1 MPPDNAQDIAG
12 NLIML
17 TTDGFRLDGRVALV
31 TGSGRNIGRAIAE
44 CFAAAGAKVVING
57 HRDRAAL
64 DETAAAIRANGGEVL
79 PVLADVSDHEAVRG
93 MVEQTVATFGGIDI
107 VVSNVG
113 IRRYRAFLDIDPAE
127 WDQVLRSNLSAAFY
141 LARYAIP
148 HMRAKKFGRIVV
160 ISGADGF
167 WGHVTHRAPNVAAK
181 IGLHGLAKAIA
192 REFGADNI
200 TANTVS
206 PGAIDT
212 VRDWSQYVH
221 QKPEDVIAGI
231 PLGRYGHVD
240 EIAGAC
246 LFLAS
251 SAGGYVTGQA
261 IHVNGG
267 SGMY

>member
-1 MPPDNAQDIAG
+1 
-12 NLIML
+12 ML
-17 TTDGFRLDGRVALV
+17 TTDWFRLDGRVALI
-31 TGSGRNIGRAIAE
+31 TGSGRNIGRAVAE
-44 CFAAAGAKVVING
+44 SFAAAGAKVVING
-57 HRDRAAL
+57 HRDAAAL
-64 DETAAAIRANGGEVL
+64 EQTADAIRASGGEVMS
-79 PVLADVSDHEAVRG
+79 VMADVSDHTAVRD
-93 MVEQTVATFGGIDI
+93 MVDQTVRNFGAIDI

-113 IRRYRAFLDIDPAE
+113 IRKYRAFLEISPEE
-127 WDQVLRSNLSAAFY
+127 WDEVLRSNLSAGFY

-148 HMRAKKFGRIVV
+148 HMRERKFGRIIVM
-160 ISGADGF
+160 SGADGF
-167 WGHVTHRAPNVAAK
+167 WGHVTHRAPNIAAK
-181 IGLHGLAKAIA
+181 IGMHGLAKAIA

-206 PGAIDT
+206 PGPIDT

-221 QKPEDVIAGI
+221 QKREDVIAGV

-251 SAGGYVTGQA
+251 PAGAYVSGQV

-267 SGMY
+267 SNMY

>member
-1 MPPDNAQDIAG
+1 
-12 NLIML
+12 ML
-17 TTDGFRLDGRVALV
+17 TTDGFRLDGRVALI

-44 CFAAAGAKVVING
+44 CFASAGAKVVING
-57 HRDRAAL
+57 HRDKAAL

-79 PVLADVSDHEAVRG
+79 PIMADVSDPAAVRT
-93 MVEQTVATFGGIDI
+93 MIDETVRTFGGIDI

-113 IRRYRAFLDIDPAE
+113 IRKMRAFLDTSPED
-127 WDQVLRSNLSAAFY
+127 WDEVLRSNLSAAFY
-141 LARYAIP
+141 LSRYAIP
-148 HMRAKKFGRIVV
+148 HMREKKFGRIIV

-167 WGHVTHRAPNVAAK
+167 WGHVTHRAPNVASK
-181 IGLHGLAKAIA
+181 IGMHGLAKAIA
-192 REFGADNI
+192 LEFGPDNI
-200 TANTVS
+200 TANTVA
-206 PGAIDT
+206 PGPIDT

-221 QKPEDVIAGI
+221 QKPEDVVRRV

-251 SAGGYVTGQA
+251 PAGGYVSGQV

>member
-1 MPPDNAQDIAG
+1 
-12 NLIML
+12 ML
-17 TTDGFRLDGRVALV
+17 TTDGFRLDGRVALI

-44 CFAAAGAKVVING
+44 SFAAAGARVVING
-57 HRDRAAL
+57 HRDKAAL
-64 DETAAAIRANGGEVL
+64 DETAAAIRGNGGEVL
-79 PVLADVSDHEAVRG
+79 PVLADVSDAAAVQA
-93 MVEQTVATFGGIDI
+93 MVEQTVTAFGGIDI

-113 IRRYRAFLDIDPAE
+113 VREYRAFLDTSPE
-127 WDQVLRSNLSAAFY
+127 QWDAVLRSNLSAAFY
-141 LARYAIP
+141 LSRYAIP
-148 HMRAKKFGRIVV
+148 HMREKKFGRIIV

-167 WGHVTHRAPNVAAK
+167 WGHVTHRAPNVTAK
-181 IGLHGLAKAIA
+181 IGMHGLAKAIA
-192 REFGADNI
+192 LEFGPDNI
-200 TANTVS
+200 TANTVV
-206 PGAIDT
+206 PGPIDT

-221 QKPEDVIAGI
+221 QKPADVIARV

-251 SAGGYVTGQA
+251 PAGGYVSGQA

>member
-1 MPPDNAQDIAG
+1 
-12 NLIML
+12 ML

-57 HRDRAAL
+57 HRDKVAL
-64 DETAAAIRANGGEVL
+64 DETAAAIRANGGEAL
-79 PVLADVSDHEAVRG
+79 PVIADVSDPAAVRA
-93 MVEQTVATFGGIDI
+93 MIDETVQTFGAIDI

-113 IRRYRAFLDIDPAE
+113 IRKYRAFLETSPEE
-127 WDQVLRSNLSAAFY
+127 WDAVLRSNLSAGFY
-141 LARYAIP
+141 LSRYAIP
-148 HMRAKKFGRIVV
+148 HMRERKFGRIIV

-181 IGLHGLAKAIA
+181 IGMHGLAKAIA
-192 REFGADNI
+192 LEFGPDNI

-206 PGAIDT
+206 PGPIDT

-221 QKPEDVIAGI
+221 QKPEDVIARV
-231 PLGRYGHVD
+231 PLRRYGHVD

-246 LFLAS
+246 LFLS
-251 SAGGYVTGQA
+251 SPAGGYVSGQV

>member
-1 MPPDNAQDIAG
+1 
-12 NLIML
+12 ML
-17 TTDGFRLDGRVALV
+17 TTENFRLDGRVALI

-44 CFAAAGAKVVING
+44 AFAASGAKVVVNG
-57 HRDRAAL
+57 HRDQAAL
-64 DETAAAIRANGGEVL
+64 DDVVAGIRARGGEASS
-79 PVLADVSDHEAVRG
+79 VLADVADDAAVGR
-93 MVEQTVATFGGIDI
+93 MVQHTVDTFGGIDI

-113 IRRYRAFLDIDPAE
+113 IRKMRPFLEITPDE
-127 WDQVLRSNLSAAFY
+127 WDDVLRSNLSAGFY
-141 LARYAIP
+141 LARHAIP
-148 HMRAKKFGRIVV
+148 HMRAKQWGRIIV

-167 WGHVTHRAPNVAAK
+167 WGHVTLRAANITAK
-181 IGLHGLAKAIA
+181 QGMHGLAKAIA
-192 REFGADNI
+192 REFGADGI

-206 PGAIDT
+206 PGPIDT

-221 QKPEDVIAGI
+221 QPRERITAEV

-251 SAGGYVTGQA
+251 AAGGYVSGQV

-267 SGMY
+267 HNMY

>member
-1 MPPDNAQDIAG
+1 
-12 NLIML
+12 ML
-17 TTDGFRLDGRVALV
+17 TTDGFRLDGKVALV
-31 TGSGRNIGRAIAE
+31 TGSGRNIGRSIAE
-44 CFAAAGAKVVING
+44 CFAAAGARVVING
-57 HRDRAAL
+57 HRDKAAL

-79 PVLADVSDHEAVRG
+79 PVMADVSDHHAVRG
-93 MVEQTVATFGGIDI
+93 MIDETVTTFGGIDI

-113 IRRYRAFLDIDPAE
+113 IRKYRAFLDTSPEE
-127 WDQVLRSNLSAAFY
+127 WDEVLRSNLSPGFY
-141 LARYAIP
+141 LSRYAIP
-148 HMRAKKFGRIVV
+148 HMREKKFGRIIV

-167 WGHVTHRAPNVAAK
+167 WGLVTHRAPNVTAK
-181 IGLHGLAKAIA
+181 IGMHGLAKAIA
-192 REFGADNI
+192 LEFGPDNI

-206 PGAIDT
+206 PGPIDT

-221 QKPEDVIAGI
+221 QKPEDVVKGV

-251 SAGGYVTGQA
+251 PAGGYVTGQV

>member
-1 MPPDNAQDIAG
+1 MTIEETTA
-12 NLIML
+12 ML
-17 TTDGFRLDGRVALV
+17 TTDGFRLDGRVALI
-31 TGSGRNIGRAIAE
+31 TGSGRNIGRAVAE
-44 CFAAAGAKVVING
+44 SFAAAGARVVING
-57 HRDRAAL
+57 HRDKAAL
-64 DETAAAIRANGGEVL
+64 DEAAAAIRANGGEVL
-79 PVLADVSDHEAVRG
+79 PVMADVSDHEAVRD
-93 MVEQTVATFGGIDI
+93 MVDQTVQAFGAIDI

-113 IRRYRAFLDIDPAE
+113 IRRYRAFLEISPEE
-127 WDQVLRSNLSAAFY
+127 WDEVLRSNLSAAFY

-148 HMRAKKFGRIVV
+148 HMREKKFGRIIVM
-160 ISGADGF
+160 SGADGF

-181 IGLHGLAKAIA
+181 IGMHGLAMAIA
-192 REFGADNI
+192 REFGTDNI

-206 PGAIDT
+206 PGPIDT

-221 QKPEDVIAGI
+221 RKREDVIAEV

-251 SAGGYVTGQA
+251 KAGGFVTGQV

-267 SGMY
+267 THMY

>member
-1 MPPDNAQDIAG
+1 MIA
-12 NLIML
+12 
-17 TTDGFRLDGRVALV
+17 
-31 TGSGRNIGRAIAE
+31 
-44 CFAAAGAKVVING
+44 
-57 HRDRAAL
+57 
-64 DETAAAIRANGGEVL
+64 
-79 PVLADVSDHEAVRG
+79 
-93 MVEQTVATFGGIDI
+93 QTVRAFGSVDI

-113 IRRYRAFLDIDPAE
+113 IRRYRAFLEITPEE
-127 WDQVLRSNLSAAFY
+127 WDEVLRSNLSAAFY

-148 HMRAKKFGRIVV
+148 YMKEKKFGRIIVM
-160 ISGADGF
+160 SGADGF

-181 IGLHGLAKAIA
+181 IGMHGLAKAIA

-206 PGAIDT
+206 PGPIDT

-221 QKPEDVIAGI
+221 RKPEDVIAEV

-246 LFLAS
+246 LFLS
-251 SAGGYVTGQA
+251 SAAGGFVTGQVL
-261 IHVNGG
+261 HVNGG